1 MTNAAYWSVVQ
12 VEARMLVR
20 PKVRADAPPVY
31 VGASSP
37 AEFVFSR
44 LGNESY
50 FPRTRTRRGGA
61 TKIEPLFPGYIFVRI
76 IDDRWYDVRWSVG
89 VVRVLMAGDGPAR
102 LADKVVDEL
111 RRNESG
117 GFVRLPPPPVEYRPG
132 QPVRI
137 MTGSFRGLVGLY
149 EGQTAQDRERVLLD
163 LLGRMVPVTLERT
176 DRIEA
181 AVR

>member
-1 MTNAAYWSVVQ
+1 MLAHPKGRVALPESATLAERMFSKIGNA
-12 VEARMLVR
+12 
-20 PKVRADAPPVY
+20 
-31 VGASSP
+31 
-37 AEFVFSR
+37 
-44 LGNESY
+44 SY
-50 FPRTRTRRGGA
+50 YPRTRMRRAGV

-76 IDDRWYDVRWSVG
+76 VADQWSAVRWTIG
-89 VVRVLMAGDGPAR
+89 VVRMLMAGDRPAH
-102 LADKVVDEL
+102 LADKVIDEL

-117 GFVRLPPPPVEYRPG
+117 GFVRLPAPPGEYRPG

-137 MTGSFRGLVGLY
+137 LTGSFRGLVGLY
-149 EGQTAQDRERVLLD
+149 EGQTAQERERVLLD